1 MTDIRRDKIAGIAND
16 IPDQAVSVGDDQGE
30 LAVVAWGSTYG
41 PVYQAVRDLR
51 EQGLRVS
58 HIHIRYLNP
67 FPKNLGDLLSKFEH
81 VLVPEMNAGQLVT
94 MLRSTYLIP
103 AEGMNKVQGKPF
115 KITEIVDAVLAN
127 LGVNA

>member
-1 MTDIRRDKIAGIAND
+1 M
-16 IPDQAVSVGDDQGE
+16 GDVHGD

-41 PVYQAVRDLR
+41 AVHQAVRELR

-67 FPKNLGDLLSKFEH
+67 FPKNLGDLLSGFEH
-81 VLVPEMNAGQLVT
+81 VLVPEMNTGQLVT

-103 AEGMNKVQGKPF
+103 AEGVNKVQGKPF
-115 KITEIVDAVLAN
+115 KITEIADAVRAK
-127 LGVNA
+127 LGVKA